1 MSIGS
6 NIRRLREAQGLTQ
19 ELLAEK
25 LDVSFQA
32 VSSWERDEYLPETS
46 KLIKLAAALN
56 VSVSAILEERSGLFK
71 TKDEIYDWSHMKTY
85 IKTTARN
92 LKLQNT
98 LTAVDFAVEKH
109 EGQRR
114 KRASVP
120 YIAHPFTLACHA
132 LAMGFADDEI
142 VAACILHDV
151 VEDCKVRPEELP
163 VSEEIRDIVKLLSHG
178 KTTDEDRDQV
188 MSAYYGAMLGNPKAA
203 KSLWTIFASANQLL
217 ASLTLLAAT
226 LWFVRNKKP
235 CWFTLVP
242 MCFMLS
248 VSSYALISI
257 FMAACGKGDWTRVG
271 ATGFLILT
279 AVALVLFTL
288 SKVFGRGKAA

>member
-98 LTAVDFAVEKH
+98 LTVVDFAVEKH

-188 MSAYYGAMLGNPKAA
+188 MSAYYGAMLGNPKAVLIKCIDRCHNITTMA
-203 KSLWTIFASANQLL
+203 WGLSRDRIFRMIEETETYYPKLLSCLKSTLEYNNAAWLL
-217 ASLTLLAAT
+217 KYKIESLLDVYKRLL
-226 LWFVRNKKP
+226 
-235 CWFTLVP
+235 
-242 MCFMLS
+242 
-248 VSSYALISI
+248 
-257 FMAACGKGDWTRVG
+257 
-271 ATGFLILT
+271 
-279 AVALVLFTL
+279 
-288 SKVFGRGKAA
+288 